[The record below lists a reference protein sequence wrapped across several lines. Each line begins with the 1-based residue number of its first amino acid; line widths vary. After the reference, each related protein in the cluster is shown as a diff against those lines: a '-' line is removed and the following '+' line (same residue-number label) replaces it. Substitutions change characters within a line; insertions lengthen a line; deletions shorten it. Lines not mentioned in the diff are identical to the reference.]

1 VTTFHSDKARVEELK
16 RKYATGDNI
25 GDGHIKVELAAE
37 LNKMLEPMRA
47 RRKQYEGKDDVILDI
62 LKTGTAR
69 ANAIAEET
77 LAMVKE
83 KANLI
88 AFPRSLSF
96 R

>member
-1 VTTFHSDKARVEELK
+1 LEKRSLATNDRSELS
-16 RKYATGDNI
+16 
-25 GDGHIKVELAAE
+25 LAPRP
-37 LNKMLEPMRA
+37 LR
-47 RRKQYEGKDDVILDI
+47 I
-62 LKTGTAR
+62 

>member
-1 VTTFHSDKARVEELK
+1 
-16 RKYATGDNI
+16 
-25 GDGHIKVELAAE
+25 
-37 LNKMLEPMRA
+37 MRA